1 MTYLSCESISGG
13 KMTSILSLF
22 RSNGKGVVEGI
33 KTKNNTL
40 YGQKAIIIAA
50 GCWTGSLIHEL
61 LRESDT
67 KVNIPVQPRKVR
79 IFHGI
84 ER

>member
-1 MTYLSCESISGG
+1 
-13 KMTSILSLF
+13 MTSILSLF